1 MIFGK
6 PPDHLIKVATLIKD
20 FWRLWGAWLSHWGGS
35 ILVTIARIR
44 RLLTG
49 CSELPAGTAEPW
61 ETGPGREVEAE
72 ARSAARAFF
81 LGRPLALGSAFFA
94 SSFLFLFSSFL
105 SAAFCCS
112 TALIVSCLRRRSP
125 SSMLGWCKASSTV
138 ARASDKS
145 FCTSQDNSVFTVAR
159 PLWAGACQK
168 HRGWKTCYKGK
179 KSTRINAKWQRPCL
193 HRFEFHR
200 NGLCHIFPAAAFTP
214 LPQRFLCNHLSCS
227 HCIRLSALLLLFQP
241 QWRSTCES
249 CLLMVGW

>member
-179 KSTRINAKWQRPCL
+179 KKARGSMQSDSDRACTVSSSIGMVCATSSRLPPSLLCPSASFAIISATATASASL
-193 HRFEFHR
+193 RFFSFSNLSEEAHV
-200 NGLCHIFPAAAFTP
+200 
-214 LPQRFLCNHLSCS
+214 NHVC
-227 HCIRLSALLLLFQP
+227 
-241 QWRSTCES
+241 
-249 CLLMVGW
+249 